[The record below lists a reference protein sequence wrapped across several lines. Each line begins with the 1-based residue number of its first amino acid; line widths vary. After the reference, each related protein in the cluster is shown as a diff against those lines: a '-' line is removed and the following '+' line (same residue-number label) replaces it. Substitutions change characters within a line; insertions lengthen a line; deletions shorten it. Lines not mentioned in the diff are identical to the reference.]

1 MDTLDRLVEGLRAAG
16 EPTRL
21 RILALLTRAELT
33 VTELTSVLKQSQP
46 RVSRHLKLLTD
57 AGLIDRSREGAWV
70 FYRSGDRPDMAA
82 LRDILARLLP
92 ETDATL
98 FRDLERL
105 EGVRAQRR
113 SQAQR
118 YFAANAAEWNR
129 LRALHVAEADV
140 ESAIQTL
147 LLGRSFEAHLDIGTG
162 TGRILELLSG
172 QTGRSLGVD
181 LSPEML
187 AIARARIA
195 DAGLRR
201 AQVRLADLF
210 DLPADDGSYDL
221 VTLHQVLHYLD
232 DPARAVA
239 EAARVLRPGGTLL
252 IADFAPHDIESLR
265 TEHQHRRLGFDAR
278 EVGGWFEAA
287 GLKLMGSTDLPP
299 GQPNGLTVSLWLAG
313 SAAKAAT
320 LAVERAAV

>member
-1 MDTLDRLVEGLRAAG
+1 MDNFERVVEGVRAAG

-21 RILALLTRAELT
+21 RLLALLARAELT
-33 VTELTSVLKQSQP
+33 VSELTSVLKQSQP

-70 FYRSGDRPDMAA
+70 FYRAGERTDMAF
-82 LRDILARLLP
+82 LRDALVKMLP
-92 ETDATL
+92 DNDPTL

-113 SQAQR
+113 AQAQR
-118 YFAANAAEWNR
+118 YFSANATEWNR

-140 ESAIQTL
+140 EGAIVTL
-147 LLGRSFEAHLDIGTG
+147 LKGRRFEAHLDIGTG
-162 TGRILELLSG
+162 TGRILELLSE

-187 AIARARIA
+187 AIARARIV

-201 AQVRLADLF
+201 TQVRLADLF
-210 DLPADDGSYDL
+210 DLPVEDASFDL

-232 DPARAVA
+232 DPGRAVA
-239 EAARVLRPGGTLL
+239 EAARVMKAGGTLL
-252 IADFAPHDIESLR
+252 IADFAPHDIEALR
-265 TEHQHRRLGFDAR
+265 TDHQHRRLGFDRR
-278 EVGGWFEAA
+278 EVAGWFEAA
-287 GLKLMGSTDLPP
+287 GLKLVDSKDLPP
-299 GQPNGLTVSLWLAG
+299 GRAEGLTVSLWLGGQAQPAAARAG
-313 SAAKAAT
+313 
-320 LAVERAAV
+320 ERAKT